1 MGSSPHFFWGN
12 WGSMHAAG
20 CPPANKQSVPSY
32 ERCKVIQLPLS
43 QQLLLLVLS
52 DFWRRYDH
60 VIPCICWWPP
70 TFWTCNL
77 CLVDSATESSGLDFN
92 FLLADLSQQV
102 PPEVWEFWRKK
113 RARPWQHAMEIY
125 GELAIYRWW
134 FYIVFTSRWLP
145 CLMIGWYFPQHK

>member
-1 MGSSPHFFWGN
+1 MGKW
-12 WGSMHAAG
+12 W
-20 CPPANKQSVPSY
+20 
-32 ERCKVIQLPLS
+32 
-43 QQLLLLVLS
+43 QLLLLVLS

-113 RARPWQHAMEIY
+113 RARPGNMLWRSMENYPFTDDDFILFLHLDDCHVWWSDGIFPSTNSMNQPSNGGYGAKILWIAGWVLQMEQHQDS
-125 GELAIYRWW
+125 G
-134 FYIVFTSRWLP
+134 T
-145 CLMIGWYFPQHK
+145 G